1 VSSSG
6 SVVKRFTDQVT
17 GLTKRSGITDRPL
30 TVSSMI
36 AIVLC
41 FFAYGTSL
49 RRTTPCTVKRREL
62 PLPPVPEDEV
72 RKK

>member
-1 VSSSG
+1 
-6 SVVKRFTDQVT
+6 
-17 GLTKRSGITDRPL
+17 
-30 TVSSMI
+30 MI